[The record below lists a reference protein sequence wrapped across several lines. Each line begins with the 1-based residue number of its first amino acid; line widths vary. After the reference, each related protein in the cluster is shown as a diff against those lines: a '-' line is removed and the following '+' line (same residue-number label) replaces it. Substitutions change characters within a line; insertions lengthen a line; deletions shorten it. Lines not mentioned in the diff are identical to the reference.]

1 MEIATEDKT
10 SLQIRRVYAVPV
22 AAVYAAW
29 TDPEQVKHWMGPSE
43 DFGEAEVTTD
53 VRVGGRYR
61 IVMYAPDGEVHRVG
75 GMFREIVP
83 NKKLVY
89 TWAWEST
96 PGRESL
102 VTVEFK
108 PSGDG
113 TELLLTHERFF
124 DSQARDKHQHGWN
137 GCMDRLGRFLS
148 H

>member
-10 SLQIRRVYAVPV
+10 SLQIRRVYPVPV

-29 TDPEQVKHWMGPSE
+29 TDPAQVKHWMGPSD

-61 IVMYAPDGEVHRVG
+61 IVMRAPDGEVHRVG
-75 GMFREIVP
+75 GIYREIVP

-96 PGRESL
+96 PERESV
-102 VTVEFK
+102 VTIELRAA
-108 PSGDG
+108 GGG
-113 TELLLTHERFF
+113 TELTLKHEQFA
-124 DSQARDKHQHGWN
+124 DAEARDHHQQGWT
-137 GCMDRLGRFLS
+137 GCLARLEKAVA
-148 H
+148 

>member
-29 TDPEQVKHWMGPSE
+29 TDPEQVKHWMGPSD

-61 IVMYAPDGEVHRVG
+61 IVMHAPDGEVHRVG

-83 NKKLVY
+83 NKKLV
-89 TWAWEST
+89 T
-96 PGRESL
+96 PGRGRARRSASL
-102 VTVEFK
+102 WSRSNSNPRATG
-108 PSGDG
+108 PSC
-113 TELLLTHERFF
+113 F
-124 DSQARDKHQHGWN
+124 
-137 GCMDRLGRFLS
+137 
-148 H
+148 